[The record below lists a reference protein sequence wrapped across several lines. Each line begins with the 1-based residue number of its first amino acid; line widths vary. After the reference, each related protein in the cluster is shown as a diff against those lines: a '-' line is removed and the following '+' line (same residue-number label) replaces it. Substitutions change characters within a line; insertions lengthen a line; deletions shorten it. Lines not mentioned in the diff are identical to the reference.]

1 MNDYD
6 DLSPVLVVV
15 INNARDFARA
25 RDEGWYRIPVRRA
38 PRRVAADYIA
48 FYQTRAFG
56 DEAYAVRYLAPVRR
70 VHVMPRR
77 QLLPNEPDHPRADET
92 YYKIELGPLQRLPQP
107 VRSRALRRITFIP
120 TTLGQLLTAQEI
132 NDLWWRDDPQQRLWL
147 ALREAGLSVEYRY
160 EAPQPA
166 GDVVVDFAV
175 FLPGGRLAVLC
186 DEQAGPDDLR
196 EPRLPDYELTAAGW
210 QVLRFTVA
218 ELQADLPGCVTTV
231 LAAAQRLGG

>member
-38 PRRVAADYIA
+38 PRRVAADYVA

-56 DEAYAVRYLAPVRR
+56 EEAYAVHYLASVRR
-70 VHVMPRR
+70 VHVLPRG
-77 QLLPNEPDHPRADET
+77 QLLPDEADHPRADEA

-147 ALREAGLSVEYRY
+147 ALREAGLPVEYRY
-160 EAPQPA
+160 EAPQSA
-166 GDVVVDFAV
+166 GDAVIDFAV
-175 FLPGGRLAVLC
+175 FLPGGRMAVLC
-186 DEQAGPDDLR
+186 DDLTGPNDLR
-196 EPRLPDYELTAAGW
+196 EPRLPDYELAAAGW
-210 QVLRFTVA
+210 LVLRFTA
-218 ELQADLPGCVTTV
+218 TQLQADLSGCVDTV
-231 LAAAQRLGG
+231 LAAARQLGA